1 MRKARAAF
9 AANGCAFEGARL
21 PPVPDCPKMFAAEA
35 APDADAATVVPFAAC
50 GKLGACYVFPI
61 VLQVATIAAAH
72 VLLGMMEPPKRAP
85 KAAARRRPDDDDDD
99 EGNDDSDDDG
109 ADSDEDDPV
118 ADCPAVDAVDD
129 DEVEDEEE

>member
-1 MRKARAAF
+1 MRKARVAF

-50 GKLGACYVFPI
+50 GKLRACYVFPI

-85 KAAARRRPDDDDDD
+85 KAAARRRHDDDDD

-118 ADCPAVDAVDD
+118 ADCPAVDAVED